1 MNITPFSIDIPE
13 VLLEDMR
20 RRLRSTRWAD
30 DFGNDQWAYGVE
42 RGWLEAMVKYWADD
56 FDWRAQEA
64 AINRFPQFKAV
75 IDGVP
80 IHFIHV
86 KGKGA
91 PGMKPMPLILT
102 HGWPWTFWDWKDVIG
117 PLSDPAAHGGD
128 AADAFDVIVPSLP
141 GYGFSEPLR
150 TTGVSAP
157 RVAEL
162 WVKLMAG
169 LGHEKF
175 AAAGGDWGAIVTA
188 QLGHAHAEH
197 LFGIY
202 LTMARLPGIDPN
214 TLKESDFAPD
224 EAWVW
229 GRLKEATPTIISHS
243 AVHIHDPQT
252 LAYALA
258 DSPVGTAAWLWERRR
273 AWSDCGGDVV
283 GKFGRDFLC
292 TTASI
297 YWLTNTIGTS
307 FRLYN
312 ETFTRGWNLQHD
324 RKPSIPVP
332 TGFGISPK
340 ELRMLPKAWC
350 AERTNLQRW
359 TVFPKGGHFA
369 PSEHPEQVIPEY
381 RAFFRALRQR

>member
-1 MNITPFSIDIPE
+1 MNITPFKIDIPE

-30 DFGNDQWAYGVE
+30 DFGNEQWAYGVE
-42 RGWLEAMVKYWADD
+42 RGWLEVMVKYWADD

-150 TTGVSAP
+150 TTGVSAA

-202 LTMARLPGIDPN
+202 LTMARLPGVDPS

-312 ETFTRGWNLQHD
+312 ETFTRGWNLQHE

-340 ELRMLPKAWC
+340 ELRMLPKSWC

-369 PSEHPEQVIPEY
+369 PAEHPEQVIPEY

>member
-1 MNITPFSIDIPE
+1 MNITPFKIDIPE

-30 DFGNDQWAYGVE
+30 DFGNEQWAYGVE

-128 AADAFDVIVPSLP
+128 VADAFDVIVPSLP

-150 TTGVSAP
+150 TTGVSAA

-202 LTMARLPGIDPN
+202 LTMARLPGVDPS

-324 RKPSIPVP
+324 RKPSIAVP

-340 ELRMLPKAWC
+340 ELRMLPKSWC

-381 RAFFRALRQR
+381 RAFFRALR

>member
-1 MNITPFSIDIPE
+1 MDIQPFCIDISE
-13 VLLEDMR
+13 ILLDDMR
-20 RRLRSTRWAD
+20 RRLRSARWAD

-42 RGWLEAMVKYWADD
+42 RGWLESMVKYWADD

-162 WVKLMAG
+162 WVKLMGG

-197 LFGIY
+197 LLGIY

-224 EAWVW
+224 EAWMW
-229 GRLKEATPTIISHS
+229 ARLKEAMPTITSHS

-273 AWSDCGGDVV
+273 AWSDCGGDVA

-340 ELRMLPKAWC
+340 ELRMLPKSWC
-350 AERTNLQRW
+350 AERTNLRRW